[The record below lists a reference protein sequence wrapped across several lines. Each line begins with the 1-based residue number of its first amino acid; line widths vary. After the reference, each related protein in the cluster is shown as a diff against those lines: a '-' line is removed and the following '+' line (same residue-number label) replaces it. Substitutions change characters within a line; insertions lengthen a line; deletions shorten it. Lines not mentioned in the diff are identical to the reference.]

1 MLADQFGRTID
12 YLRISVTDRCDL
24 RCLYCLPKGFKGF
37 QVPEHWLSF
46 AEITRVAAA
55 FARLGT
61 RRLRLTGGEPLLRR
75 HLPELVADLAA
86 LPGIEDLSLS
96 TNATQLAPQAG
107 ALRRA
112 GLKRLNVSLDSLRPD
127 CLAEITGSPCLDQV
141 LDGLRAARAA
151 GFQRIKINMMPMAG
165 LNDRDVGDMVA
176 FCMDQ
181 GFVLRLIEA
190 MPMGSTGRQARGA
203 DLQAILKEL
212 QGRFAL
218 EPQALDLGGGPAR
231 YWSTP
236 DRSFTLGLITPLSQ
250 HFCATC
256 NRVRLAVDGTLYL
269 CLGQEQSFPLRP
281 LLRDGCSDQEL
292 ETAIRRAV
300 DLKPEKHDFCEAPGK
315 IVRFMSAT
323 GG

>member
-1 MLADQFGRTID
+1 M
-12 YLRISVTDRCDL
+12 
-24 RCLYCLPKGFKGF
+24 
-37 QVPEHWLSF
+37 
-46 AEITRVAAA
+46 
-55 FARLGT
+55 
-61 RRLRLTGGEPLLRR
+61 
-75 HLPELVADLAA
+75 ADLAA

-96 TNATQLAPQAG
+96 TNATQLAPQAD

-112 GLKRLNVSLDSLRPD
+112 GLTRLNVSLDSLRPD

-165 LNDRDVGDMVA
+165 LNDRDVGEMVA

-190 MPMGSTGRQARGA
+190 MPMGSTGRQTRGA

-212 QGRFAL
+212 RERFAL

-236 DRSFTLGLITPLSQ
+236 DQRFTLGLITPLSQ

-256 NRVRLAVDGTLYL
+256 NRVRLAGGRHPLPLPGPGAKFSSAPPVAGRMQRPGAGGRHPPGGGSEAGKARFLRSAGQDCALHVRHRRLSREGL
-269 CLGQEQSFPLRP
+269 CPWKMPKEY
-281 LLRDGCSDQEL
+281 
-292 ETAIRRAV
+292 
-300 DLKPEKHDFCEAPGK
+300 KK
-315 IVRFMSAT
+315 IM
-323 GG
+323 GNL